1 MLSSISRF
9 FLFCSGVS
17 RELILKCP
25 TFEVIKYT
33 TIGVTIFFTTI
44 LAFISS
50 FYALSLISENV
61 SLILLGALFWALIIF
76 NLDRYIVISL
86 RPTES
91 LFKNFILASPRI
103 VIAIIVAIVI
113 SKPIEIKLFENE
125 IENFHYSFKSQN
137 IKELENKANTVLSSI
152 EQKKSKLESK
162 YVLKKEIVDRYEED
176 YLCEAAGTCG
186 TLVKGRGPQFQSRK
200 DRWLVEKK
208 MLAKEQRKKDS
219 LINLENLKAEKI
231 NAEYS
236 NAKANIMG
244 MKFGFFDKVSA
255 LNKVNKSASYFILLL
270 FILVEASPVL
280 TKMLSK
286 KGPYDALVLK
296 SEIKY
301 ESDYLESLNEIETL
315 KSKRE
320 KFKELNNDID
330 LKEAE
335 ITLNMKKNGLKNIS
349 RQEAFNRYEKLKKEV
364 ADEK

>member
-17 RELILKCP
+17 KEIILKCP
-25 TFEVIKYT
+25 TFEVTKYT

-61 SLILLGALFWALIIF
+61 SLIFLGAIFWALIIF
-76 NLDRYIVISL
+76 NLDRYIVMSL

-103 VIAIIVAIVI
+103 LIAVILAVVI

-125 IENFHYSFKSQN
+125 IENFHYSYKSQN
-137 IKELENKANTVLSSI
+137 IKALENKANTVLSSI

-162 YVLKKEIVDRYEED
+162 YIAKKKIVDRYEED

-200 DRWLVEKK
+200 NRWLVEKK
-208 MLAKEQRKKDS
+208 ILAKELRKKDS
-219 LINLENLKAEKI
+219 LISLENLKADKI
-231 NAEYS
+231 NGEYII
-236 NAKANIMG
+236 AKSNIMG
-244 MKFGFFDKVSA
+244 MKFGFFDKVSV
-255 LNKVNKSASYFILLL
+255 LHKVNKSASYFILLL
-270 FILVEASPVL
+270 FILVETSPIL
-280 TKMLSK
+280 TKILSK

-296 SEIKY
+296 SEINY
-301 ESDYLESLNEIETL
+301 ESDYLQSLNEIESL
-315 KSKRE
+315 KIKRE
-320 KFKELNNDID
+320 KFKELKNDID

-335 ITLNMKKNGLKNIS
+335 IILNMKKNGLKNIS
-349 RQEAFNRYEKLKKEV
+349 RQEAFDRYEKLKKEV